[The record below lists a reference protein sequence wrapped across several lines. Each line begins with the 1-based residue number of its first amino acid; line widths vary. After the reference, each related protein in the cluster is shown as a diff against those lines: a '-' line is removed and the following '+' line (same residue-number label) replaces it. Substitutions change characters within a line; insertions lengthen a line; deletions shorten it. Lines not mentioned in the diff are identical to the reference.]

1 MTFTGVLSAIAA
13 TSITAH
19 ADVNGSRSGQ
29 FDVTEQTTNT
39 TETTRPKQTVVFF
52 VEVSSVT
59 DVPGQRLD
67 DMRAR
72 VKPLWDNMIPG
83 DRLIFVYDDNLPE
96 TFHGNVGMLVKGQ
109 DELGT
114 GNNLVKK
121 NEAASNTS
129 GKDIFYKL
137 GLNDEE
143 NQARRYQIYHGL
155 TDNN

>member
-1 MTFTGVLSAIAA
+1 MKIKKRNIITLAGSALSALAFA
-13 TSITAH
+13 NTAH

-67 DMRAR
+67 DMRNR

-83 DRLIFVYDDNLPE
+83 
-96 TFHGNVGMLVKGQ
+96 G
-109 DELGT
+109 
-114 GNNLVKK
+114 
-121 NEAASNTS
+121 
-129 GKDIFYKL
+129 
-137 GLNDEE
+137 
-143 NQARRYQIYHGL
+143 
-155 TDNN
+155 

>member
-1 MTFTGVLSAIAA
+1 MTFAGALSAIAA
-13 TSITAH
+13 TSVTAH

-83 DRLIFVYDDNLPE
+83 DRLILYMMITYLKHSMV
-96 TFHGNVGMLVKGQ
+96 MLVCSLRDKM
-109 DELGT
+109 
-114 GNNLVKK
+114 NLVQV
-121 NEAASNTS
+121 
-129 GKDIFYKL
+129 I
-137 GLNDEE
+137 
-143 NQARRYQIYHGL
+143 I
-155 TDNN
+155 